1 MHGEQMAEDFPV
13 VSLDD
18 EARQA
23 VELLA
28 SRRLPGLIVTRPD
41 GSPYAVLPASQVVRF
56 LVPSYVQDDPSL
68 ARVIDESLADR
79 VADKLSGVSV
89 RKLLPADPSEVPVVN
104 HDDTILEI
112 AAIMARLR
120 SPLVVVMRDGR
131 ILGAVTASRLLELAC
146 TPH

>member
-1 MHGEQMAEDFPV
+1 MAEEFPV

-18 EARQA
+18 DALQA

-28 SRRLPGLIVTRPD
+28 SQRLPGLIVTRPD

-56 LVPSYVQDDPSL
+56 LVPRYVQDDPSL

-79 VADKLSGVSV
+79 AADKLTGVSV
-89 RKLLPADPSEVPVVN
+89 RKLLPDEPSEIPVVN

-120 SPLVVVMRDGR
+120 CPLVVVVRDHR
-131 ILGAVTASRLLELAC
+131 VIGAITASRLLEFAT